1 MNYVCFGYHLVN
13 KQWGTGN
20 IESNVNETTVTLPIS
35 VIKKLSIVA
44 IDKVSSN
51 NPVPFGYY
59 LDEESNNKI
68 IKFITEKNTASG
80 VNNSFLWLG
89 LFS

>member
-1 MNYVCFGYHLVN
+1 MVIIWSII
-13 KQWGTGN
+13 QWGTGN

-80 VNNSFLWLG
+80 VNNSFLWFG